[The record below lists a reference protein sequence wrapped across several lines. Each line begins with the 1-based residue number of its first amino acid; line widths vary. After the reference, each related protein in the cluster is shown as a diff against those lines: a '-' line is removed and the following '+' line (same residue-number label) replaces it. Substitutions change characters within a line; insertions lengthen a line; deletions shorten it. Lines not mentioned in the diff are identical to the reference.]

1 MYTVYSVHCTL
12 YTRIASGGGF
22 SIVYTVYS
30 VHCTLYTRIA
40 SVGGFSIVYI
50 VHRTR
55 VLHLLEVLV

>member
-22 SIVYTVYS
+22 SIVYI
-30 VHCTLYTRIA
+30 VHC
-40 SVGGFSIVYI
+40 
-50 VHRTR
+50 TR